1 MYAAFEAEK
10 TFDHIESIRQLLKLQ
25 GYNPDKLAQ
34 ESFQA
39 HDFTARA
46 MACHR
51 PYENDESYE
60 RHILRHLNYGMR
72 YASLHPMMN
81 SYDRE
86 ESIAEIEAVFVEEIG
101 ALKQLITALRAL
113 DDASLA
119 EAETRAMVPDDTR
132 ETRLILR
139 YKRESSLSLDR
150 TLKTLLKVQKQRTE
164 EAESAA
170 EEAEKRDSRNEANSG
185 ANASSVWDFLRE
197 SEPREEV
204 ELVDRVGISLDINDN
219 EYVEAVGGV
228 KMRNSEVVCEP
239 PNGV

>member
-1 MYAAFEAEK
+1 
-10 TFDHIESIRQLLKLQ
+10 
-25 GYNPDKLAQ
+25 
-34 ESFQA
+34 
-39 HDFTARA
+39 

-60 RHILRHLNYGMR
+60 RHIFRHLNYVKR
-72 YASLHPMMN
+72 YASLNPMMM

-101 ALKQLITALRAL
+101 ALKQLITALCAL

-185 ANASSVWDFLRE
+185 ANASSVWDFLRA
-197 SEPREEV
+197 SEPREGV
-204 ELVDRVGISLDINDN
+204 EPVDQDDTFVPFNDN
-219 EYVEAVGGV
+219 ECVEAVEGV